1 MPRKPS
7 QLSNAALPSGSRE
20 HGWLKRDIDRV
31 LISEAKLKRRVKAMA
46 SQISRDYRGQKLT
59 LVAVLKGSVVFLA
72 DLLRALDVTCVVD
85 FMAVSSYA
93 GTESSG
99 VVRLTMDLRE
109 SPAGK
114 NILLVE
120 DIVDTGL
127 TLAYLQESLFAR
139 RVKSLKICALMD
151 KPVCHRVPV
160 QLDYCGFE
168 IPNEFVVGYGLDY
181 RERYRNLPYVG
192 VLKPGVYAEDVS
204 IGKK

>member
-1 MPRKPS
+1 MTEAS
-7 QLSNAALPSGSRE
+7 LPAGSRK
-20 HGWLKRDIDRV
+20 HGWLKRDIARV
-31 LISEAKLKRRVKAMA
+31 LISETALKRRVKAMA
-46 SQISRDYRGQKLT
+46 GQISRDYRGQKLT

-72 DLLRALDVTCVVD
+72 DLLRAMDVACVVD
-85 FMAVSSYA
+85 FMAVSSYS

-139 RVKSLKICALMD
+139 RVKSLKVCALMD
-151 KPVCHRVPV
+151 KPACHRAPV
-160 QLDYCGFE
+160 SLDYCGFE

-192 VLKPGVYAEDVS
+192 VLKPGVYAADGSV
-204 IGKK
+204 GK

>member
-1 MPRKPS
+1 MPRRPVRPIDPS
-7 QLSNAALPSGSRE
+7 LPAGARR
-20 HGWLKRDIDRV
+20 HGWLKRDIARV
-31 LISEAKLKRRVKAMA
+31 LVPEAAIRRRVKSLADR
-46 SQISRDYRGQKLT
+46 ISRDYAGQRLT

-72 DLLRALDVTCVVD
+72 DLLRGLDIACTVD

-139 RVKSLKICALMD
+139 RLKSLKVCALMD
-151 KPVCHRVPV
+151 KPECHRVPV
-160 QLDYCGFE
+160 SLDYCGFK

-181 RERYRNLPYVG
+181 KERYRNLPYIG
-192 VLKPGVYAEDVS
+192 VLRPAVYAGDAALS
-204 IGKK
+204 K